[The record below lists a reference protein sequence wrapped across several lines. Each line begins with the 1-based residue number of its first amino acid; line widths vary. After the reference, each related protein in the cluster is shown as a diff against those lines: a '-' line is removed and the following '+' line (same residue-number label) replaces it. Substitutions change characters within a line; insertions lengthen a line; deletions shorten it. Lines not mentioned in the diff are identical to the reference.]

1 MGFYPFFQSLKLPNI
16 YIRENVKTAPTKFLS
31 HVQKI
36 SD

>member
-1 MGFYPFFQSLKLPNI
+1 MAFYPFFKSLPNI

>member
-1 MGFYPFFQSLKLPNI
+1 MAFYPFFQSLPNI